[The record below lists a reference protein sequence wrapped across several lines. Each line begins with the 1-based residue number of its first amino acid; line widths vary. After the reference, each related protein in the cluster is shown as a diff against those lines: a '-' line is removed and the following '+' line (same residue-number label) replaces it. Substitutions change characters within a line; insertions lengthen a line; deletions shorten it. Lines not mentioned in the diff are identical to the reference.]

1 MMAEKQTPKA
11 RFSTKLPNGDF
22 LGITIWPGF
31 PTSGKAG
38 NKVFRKD
45 GSSNSSCG
53 RGELGKM
60 ATSEIMLEETPYLNL
75 TTRGRKTGLKH
86 DIELWFA
93 FEDGKLYFLAHES
106 SHWWKNV
113 VKTPRVE
120 VEVSEIIFEGTGRLV
135 PEKLEQTF
143 ELFRR
148 KYGREQVERWY
159 GGGERSKRK

>member
-1 MMAEKQTPKA
+1 M
-11 RFSTKLPNGDF
+11 S
-22 LGITIWPGF
+22 
-31 PTSGKAG
+31 
-38 NKVFRKD
+38 
-45 GSSNSSCG
+45 
-53 RGELGKM
+53 
-60 ATSEIMLEETPYLNL
+60 TSEIVLEETPYLNL

-120 VEVSEIIFEGTGRLV
+120 VEVSEILFEGTARLV
-135 PEKLEQTF
+135 PEKLEHTF

-148 KYGREQVERWY
+148 KYGRDQVERWY
-159 GGGERSKRK
+159 GGGEEKREEVEEKHGRGLG